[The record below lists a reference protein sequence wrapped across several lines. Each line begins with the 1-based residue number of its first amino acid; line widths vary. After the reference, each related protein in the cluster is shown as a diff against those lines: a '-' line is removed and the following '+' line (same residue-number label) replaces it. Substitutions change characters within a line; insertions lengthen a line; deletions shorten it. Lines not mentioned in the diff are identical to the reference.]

1 MAKRGGRDA
10 TMGRRDKRRI
20 VRYLHHPAML
30 ISIAAALAVALA
42 FTMRPP
48 APRGLEAAP
57 DEFSAERAAVILRG
71 LLAESAPHV
80 AGSPLNREIRGRI
93 ENFLRAEGYESEV
106 QSRFHCN
113 PNFGNCAHVENVI
126 AVKQGADGGEAVL
139 LTAHYDSSWAGP
151 GAADDGAG
159 TAAVLEIA
167 RMAAQFGNFRNDL
180 IFLITD
186 GEELG
191 LLGAHAFAT
200 EHPLFEKVAV
210 VINLEAR
217 GVTGPSSMF
226 ETGEGNRSLIRI
238 LSRSLDRPVANSLAY
253 EVYKRMPND
262 TDYSV
267 YKARGV
273 QGLNF
278 AFTGGVA
285 LYHSG
290 LDDLDHLDYGSLQHH
305 GQNAWSMVRALA
317 DRDISNLTSREDAAY
332 IDVFGRMLWHYPV
345 SIASGVTMVLTVL
358 LLIGIAMA
366 YKRQITAGG
375 VAWAVIAEV
384 VVVALLVGGAWLLNW
399 PLGHLVSTH
408 PIEHPSPW
416 VARFTL
422 FALCALVV
430 WIAGKLFAHRI
441 NFGEAT
447 LVCWVTLAGLAFYLD
462 FNLPAASFVLLVPMA
477 AFFLGML
484 LDLLRWRS
492 RSGLVL
498 ATVFGLTTAAYIALY
513 HFYVL
518 DVVLPFDQSHF
529 KVAPLALLLLP
540 ILPAW
545 FGRFS
550 DPIPDWRPAFV
561 IGGVVILTALLHQL
575 LPGFTEDRPR
585 GMNLVYRE
593 AQGAER
599 ALLYVE
605 SPGVAPDP
613 VFTEVRNFFP
623 RDLPARFATEG
634 VVPNA
639 NRASMSRPAVEMA
652 PLGLP
657 AATVTDLEAPVQDD
671 GTGGSEAG
679 WLRFTVQSP
688 PGTEQLAFAFPGS
701 VKVLKAR
708 VEGVLAMDSDLQ
720 HRRGRAPRLLRIA
733 YPGEPL
739 DIELLV
745 GNAGAFA
752 MAVTTRLPLPSQIA
766 AEYADS
772 WPEDAQPIFQ
782 GSRAEVVSEVQLRS
796 D

>member
-1 MAKRGGRDA
+1 
-10 TMGRRDKRRI
+10 MGRRDKRRI
-20 VRYLHHPAML
+20 MRYLQLPAVL
-30 ISIAAALAVALA
+30 IGIAAALAVALA
-42 FTMRPP
+42 ITMRAPP
-48 APRGLEAAP
+48 ARGLDAPP
-57 DEFSAERAAVILRG
+57 DEFSAERAGVTLRG
-71 LLAESAPHV
+71 LLAESEPHV

-93 ENFLRAEGYESEV
+93 ENFLRAEGYAPEV

-113 PNFGNCAHVENVI
+113 PNFGTCAHVDNVI
-126 AVKQGADGGEAVL
+126 AVKPGADGRNAIL
-139 LTAHYDSSWAGP
+139 LTAHYDSGWAGP

-167 RMAAQFGNFRNDL
+167 RMAAQFGSFRNDL

-200 EHPLFEKVAV
+200 GHPLFEKVSA

-217 GVTGPSSMF
+217 GVTGPSTMF

-278 AFTGGVA
+278 AFAGGVA
-285 LYHSG
+285 LYHSR
-290 LDDLDHLDYGSLQHH
+290 LDDPDHLDYGSLQHH

-317 DRDISNLTSREDAAY
+317 DRDIGDLTSREDAAY
-332 IDVFGRMLWHYPV
+332 IDVFGRLLWHYPV

-375 VAWAVIAEV
+375 VVWAVIAEAV
-384 VVVALLVGGAWLLNW
+384 VFALLVGGAWLLNW

-416 VARFTL
+416 VARVAL

-430 WIAGKLFAHRI
+430 WTASKLFAHRV

-447 LVCWVTLAGLAFYLD
+447 LVCWVTLAGLAFFLD

-498 ATVFGLTTAAYIALY
+498 ATVFGFTTLAYIALY
-513 HFYVL
+513 HFYML
-518 DVVLPFDQSHF
+518 DAVLPFGMSHF
-529 KVAPLALLLLP
+529 KVVPLALLLLP

-545 FGRFS
+545 FGRYD

-561 IGGVVILTALLHQL
+561 IAGVVIATALLHQL
-575 LPGFTEDRPR
+575 LPGFSDDRPR

-593 AQGAER
+593 AQGADR

-613 VFTEVRNFFP
+613 VFTKARDFFP
-623 RDLPARFATEG
+623 RDLPARFAAEG

-639 NRASMSRPAVEMA
+639 NRATMSRPAVEMA

-671 GTGGSEAG
+671 DAEGSETV

-688 PGTEQLAFAFPGS
+688 PGTEQLTFAFAES
-701 VKVLKAR
+701 VKVLEAR
-708 VEGVLAMDSDLQ
+708 VKGVLAIDSDME

-739 DIELLV
+739 TIELRV
-745 GNAGAFA
+745 GEAGAFA
-752 MAVTTRLPLPSQIA
+752 MAVTTRLPLPDEIA
-766 AEYADS
+766 GEYADS
-772 WPEDAQPIFQ
+772 WPADAQPIFE
-782 GSRAEVVSEVQLRS
+782 GSRAEVVSAYRLRA